1 MAEKDAQDEQ
11 NTGSIRVVSAMRK
24 DGDSNCFR
32 MCNFR
37 GRCHLRI
44 CNNTEST
51 VVFLSISQ
59 TWTTSGSGKGL
70 ACRSNLIDCS
80 NLWTASYE
88 LSYWWSEFHNNKDIW
103 PLNPQRARIEVR
115 SFKGTWIAFKF
126 QHLQNQRLKCSVC
139 AEFCWDRALQN
150 GIHIIFLFLTCQF

>member
-59 TWTTSGSGKGL
+59 TGTTSGSGKGL
-70 ACRSNLIDCS
+70 ACRFNLIDCP
-80 NLWTASYE
+80 NL
-88 LSYWWSEFHNNKDIW
+88 
-103 PLNPQRARIEVR
+103 
-115 SFKGTWIAFKF
+115 
-126 QHLQNQRLKCSVC
+126 
-139 AEFCWDRALQN
+139 
-150 GIHIIFLFLTCQF
+150 